1 MANKLQFVA
10 LTTRN
15 KMPPEKMPRGRLR
28 QSEVFFP
35 LAIVAHHV
43 VPPGICP
50 GLIQNHPDF
59 RLCHR
64 HFRIKCGGHQQCLRR
79 LFGF

>member
-1 MANKLQFVA
+1 MVNKLFVA
-10 LTTRN
+10 STTSET
-15 KMPPEKMPRGRLR
+15 KCHQEKPIGRLR

-50 GLIQNHPDF
+50 GLVQMMLSIVPSSF
-59 RLCHR
+59 T
-64 HFRIKCGGHQQCLRR
+64 IKDAGRQQYLRR

>member
-1 MANKLQFVA
+1 MVNKLFVA
-10 LTTRN
+10 STTKN
-15 KMPPEKMPRGRLR
+15 KMPPEKKPRGRLR

-35 LAIVAHHV
+35 LAIVAHRV

-59 RLCHR
+59 
-64 HFRIKCGGHQQCLRR
+64 
-79 LFGF
+79 